1 MLGAKG
7 SAQWTMGKEK
17 AGELLPS
24 LPSYNNN
31 NNNNNNNNIIIIYI
45 IIIII
50 FGMPMRVSA
59 FGLGSFIVAY
69 EFETRESDVKEPV
82 ALI

>member
-1 MLGAKG
+1 
-7 SAQWTMGKEK
+7 MGKEK

-31 NNNNNNNNIIIIYI
+31 NNNIIIIYIIIIII

-69 EFETRESDVKEPV
+69 EFETRESDVNEPV

>member
-31 NNNNNNNNIIIIYI
+31 NNNNIIIYII

-69 EFETRESDVKEPV
+69 EFETRESDVKNPWH
-82 ALI
+82 

>member
-1 MLGAKG
+1 
-7 SAQWTMGKEK
+7 
-17 AGELLPS
+17 
-24 LPSYNNN
+24 
-31 NNNNNNNNIIIIYI
+31 
-45 IIIII
+45 
-50 FGMPMRVSA
+50 MRVSA